1 MEKIR
6 VKDRIMFEWFKKTG
20 ESNPRTKL
28 DNIAQAIG
36 YTYIGAF
43 AAAKGGGV
51 VDASVPNRLFVD
63 TVAKLDQAGRAAVS
77 NVIGFHAMMMMDMM
91 LWKGEDTAEKQSNA
105 EAPQDTAASVD
116 PETLVE
122 PELRDAFR
130 EQMNGIRSETS

>member
-51 VDASVPNRLFVD
+51 
-63 TVAKLDQAGRAAVS
+63 
-77 NVIGFHAMMMMDMM
+77 
-91 LWKGEDTAEKQSNA
+91 AEKQSNA